1 MRRMMRRLHVT
12 LFRYESPWWG
22 ACCGLAATTESRNQ
36 PQGRKKLCERGT
48 PPAGTPVFRDGL
60 GGGGGPDGDA
70 LEAPGPPIDQ
80 RASTMWVACSVGTFS
95 VTRKPRPGRSMPANR
110 DSPWPRTTGDCARC
124 NSSIAPASRYWRT
137 VETPPPIFTSRSP
150 AAALAWASA
159 ASIPSVTKWK
169 VVPPSIT
176 IGARAWCVRMNVG
189 AWYGGLSPHQPFQS
203 GPPQSSPAGPN
214 ILRPRM
220 KAPKPSAAA
229 LAKRSSIPPSFP
241 TIDRKARVGKNQF
254 INSWPRLPS
263 GYSRLWAGPAP
274 KPSMDTPKPA
284 TRTLPMGPPFDCE
297 LAKLSSALL
306 DDATADVTRKA

>member
-60 GGGGGPDGDA
+60 RARPDGDA

-110 DSPWPRTTGDCARC
+110 DSPRPRTTGDSARC
-124 NSSIAPASRYWRT
+124 NSSIAPASRYWRI

-176 IGARAWCVRMNVG
+176 TPLFSGSQTLHAFVVWLSFPGIILAVARIW
-189 AWYGGLSPHQPFQS
+189 LSRH
-203 GPPQSSPAGPN
+203 GDY
-214 ILRPRM
+214 ILRDAASQELKLGTARIWAD
-220 KAPKPSAAA
+220 APG
-229 LAKRSSIPPSFP
+229 RH
-241 TIDRKARVGKNQF
+241 V
-254 INSWPRLPS
+254 
-263 GYSRLWAGPAP
+263 
-274 KPSMDTPKPA
+274 
-284 TRTLPMGPPFDCE
+284 
-297 LAKLSSALL
+297 
-306 DDATADVTRKA
+306 